1 MEMYYETERL
11 ILKMLHESSA
21 LDVLNF
27 YQKNKDVFERIEPDR
42 PHNFYTIDY
51 QSALLRCEFQLA
63 LKQHAV
69 RFWVFTQDHPEQII
83 GTISFQNILRSVY
96 QSCLIGYKFDS
107 DFWHH
112 GYAAE
117 SIQKAVSIVFQ
128 EMELHR
134 IEAFVLPDNLPSIRL
149 LEGLGFVQEG
159 ICRSCIYLHSNW
171 ADHFRYSLINP

>member
-1 MEMYYETERL
+1 MEMYYETKRL
-11 ILKMLHESSA
+11 ILKLLHENSA
-21 LDVLNF
+21 PDVLNF
-27 YQKNKDVFERIEPDR
+27 YIKNKAVFENIEPDR
-42 PHNFYTIDY
+42 PQNFYTIDY

-63 LKQHAV
+63 LKQHTL
-69 RFWVFTQDHPEQII
+69 RFWVFHKNRPEQII
-83 GTISFQNILRSVY
+83 GTISFQNIVRSVY

-117 SIQKAVSIVFQ
+117 SIEKAVSIVFQ
-128 EMELHR
+128 EFKLHR

-149 LEGLGFVQEG
+149 LNRLGFEQEG

-171 ADHFRYSLINP
+171 ADHFRYSLISP